1 MWPRGS
7 LEYAGVGRPSIARS
21 AGLPTKVVEDVKSGR
36 ITAHVAARK
45 IRNAARVDAEGVARS
60 SLVRRLVPPL
70 GSRYE
75 RLEPVAPATRP
86 RAAVAVP

>member
-1 MWPRGS
+1 MF
-7 LEYAGVGRPSIARS
+7 
-21 AGLPTKVVEDVKSGR
+21 
-36 ITAHVAARK
+36 AARK
-45 IRNAARVDAEGVARS
+45 IRNVARVDAEGVARS